1 MAHQEE
7 RPMRKISALVGIAV
21 IDVKDGT
28 KLGEVEEVVVSPDDL
43 RLLGFVVGSG
53 RFLGHEEHI
62 VETADIRAIG
72 DDAITVDG
80 QEAARTSEASTE
92 AFRDA
97 RSGKRRLEGKKVIT
111 EKGSVLGTV
120 SDALLDEEGKQLSAL
135 LIGGGLLQS
144 AESLHI
150 DRVASVGPDVIVAR
164 EA

>member
-1 MAHQEE
+1 
-7 RPMRKISALVGIAV
+7 MRKISALVGITV

-28 KLGEVEEVVVSPDDL
+28 KLGEVEEVVLSPDDL

-62 VETADIRAIG
+62 VEAADIRSIG

-92 AFRDA
+92 EFREA
-97 RSGKRRLEGKKVIT
+97 RSGKRRLEGKQVIT

-120 SDALLDEEGKQLSAL
+120 SDALLDEDGRQLTAL

>member
-1 MAHQEE
+1 
-7 RPMRKISALVGIAV
+7 
-21 IDVKDGT
+21 VKDGT

>member
-1 MAHQEE
+1 
-7 RPMRKISALVGIAV
+7 MRKISALVGIAV

-28 KLGEVEEVVVSPDDL
+28 KIGEVEEVVVSPDDL

-62 VETADIRAIG
+62 VEASDIRSIG

-80 QEAARTSEASTE
+80 HEAARTSEASTE
-92 AFRDA
+92 AFREA

>member
-1 MAHQEE
+1 
-7 RPMRKISALVGIAV
+7 MRKISALVGIAV

-28 KLGEVEEVVVSPDDL
+28 KIGEVEEVVVSPDDL

-92 AFRDA
+92 AFREA

-120 SDALLDEEGKQLSAL
+120 SDALLDEDGKRLSAL

-144 AESLHI
+144 AETLQI

-164 EA
+164 EG